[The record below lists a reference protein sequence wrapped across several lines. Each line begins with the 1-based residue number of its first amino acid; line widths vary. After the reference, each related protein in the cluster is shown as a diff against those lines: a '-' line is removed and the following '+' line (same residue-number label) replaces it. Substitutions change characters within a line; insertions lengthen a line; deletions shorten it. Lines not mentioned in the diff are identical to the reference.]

1 MSALKTKL
9 NTKTDAQ
16 LVYYI
21 EHVSKHTEDAVRCA
35 FDILQDR
42 NVELPLGT
50 LERIE
55 KEFVSQKEKE
65 KKEATHHWRS
75 NVVDDSEAPEYY
87 SQSAIYVFSILFSVF
102 FGSFMLA
109 ANCNFAGKRGW
120 QVIIFGFLYTAIAL
134 ISLSKIDFNIG
145 LIVPFL
151 VNSLGVWIMYEV
163 FWKRDI
169 GVEKKYRAKPIWKP
183 LFIAAVIFTPIFYF
197 IIKNTH

>member
-1 MSALKTKL
+1 MSVLKTKL
-9 NTKTDAQ
+9 NAKTDAQ

-21 EHVSKHTEDAVRCA
+21 DHVGRHTEDAVRCA
-35 FDILQDR
+35 FNILQDR
-42 NVELPLGT
+42 NVELPVDT

-55 KEFVSQKEKE
+55 KELVLQKENK
-65 KKEATHHWRS
+65 KKETIHHWRS
-75 NVVDDSEAPEYY
+75 NVVEDPEAPEYY

-109 ANCNFAGKRGW
+109 SNCNFAGRKGW

-134 ISLSKIDFNIG
+134 IVLSYIDFNIG
-145 LIVPFL
+145 LIGPFV
-151 VNSLGVWIMYEV
+151 VNSLGIWIMYEA

-183 LFIAAVIFTPIFYF
+183 LIIAAVIFTPIFYF
-197 IIKNTH
+197 IIKITH